1 MPSSGEMSKESN
13 LVVISKGITTL
24 PEVKYFKAY
33 SWSSSELF
41 LNFLSSFGSLKINFL
56 HSFFTGFLSS
66 SVIVFA
72 RRTKRCLK
80 YLIVSINVTWFPMF
94 EKFILVNFLP
104 PIEISL
110 IPQAP
115 TLIPFKK
122 TKKSKRSKLWAKII
136 ILYRFSLTLKLH

>member
-13 LVVISKGITTL
+13 LVVISKGITPL

-56 HSFFTGFLSS
+56 HSFFTRFLSS

-72 RRTKRCLK
+72 RRNKRCLK
-80 YLIVSINVTWFPMF
+80 FLIVSINVTWFPMF
-94 EKFILVNFLP
+94 EKFILVKFLP

-136 ILYRFSLTLKLH
+136 ILYRFSLTFKLH

>member
-13 LVVISKGITTL
+13 LVVISKGITPL

-33 SWSSSELF
+33 FWSSSELF

-56 HSFFTGFLSS
+56 HSFFTRFLSS

-80 YLIVSINVTWFPMF
+80 YLLVSINVTWFPM
-94 EKFILVNFLP
+94 LVKFLP

-136 ILYRFSLTLKLH
+136 ILYRFSLTFKLQ

>member
-13 LVVISKGITTL
+13 LVVISKGITPL

-56 HSFFTGFLSS
+56 HSFFTRFLSS

-80 YLIVSINVTWFPMF
+80 YLLVSINVTWFPM
-94 EKFILVNFLP
+94 LVKFLP

-136 ILYRFSLTLKLH
+136 ILYRFSLTFKLH